1 MKIEN
6 LKKAVELNDTIE
18 QVNTSINEAIAGS
31 FYGDDDVVPSSL
43 TVVNAQLKRGLLKL
57 QAEIVAEL
65 TIEIEKL

>member
-18 QVNTSINEAIAGS
+18 WVNTSINEAIAGS